1 MNDNVSKMNP
11 DFHAG
16 HFLRDMVAR
25 SGHDVA
31 WLSAK
36 TGRKESEIE
45 RLFLQPNMD
54 ATLFVSMGLPL
65 GNVFYDRVHEMVFG
79 ASQTTLAS

>member
-45 RLFLQPNMD
+45 KLFLQPNMD
-54 ATLFVSMGLPL
+54 ALTFVSIGYHL
-65 GNVFYDRVHEMVFG
+65 GSVFYDSVDELVFG
-79 ASQTTLAS
+79 PRQTTLAS